1 MAADEKDLVS
11 SVHND
16 LAEMKTYRAPFEAT
30 WNEIIDFMKPR
41 MNGFNRKPEPGKLRN
56 SRIFDSTASQALRN
70 FQAAINSMI
79 TPNAQVWHRLAVDD
93 EALADNENVRAYLD
107 DVVSFLFAKRY
118 AWRSGFT
125 TQIDQ
130 CYESLGLFGN
140 GPLMIEEV
148 KGKGTTYPDV
158 YLRYRARPL
167 TRFYF
172 VENAAGLVDKSCD
185 CWTLTAR
192 QAVQKWGR
200 AKLPV
205 HMVNAYDRNPEA
217 KFEFIHRVQPR
228 ADRVAG
234 RLDALNM
241 AFESVWVWNGEL
253 IDQSGFRTY
262 PYAVGRFYVDSDTQY
277 GGSPAED
284 ALPDIKMVNE
294 MERTI
299 IRGAQKIVDPPL
311 LLTED
316 GILDGA
322 DIRSGALNYGG
333 LDTQGNQLVKPL
345 QLGENIQAGTQY
357 ADSKRQAINAGF
369 YVTLFQI
376 LTEAPQ
382 MTATEVLERAQEKGI
397 LLAPTMGRVQTEML
411 GQMIERELDIC
422 GHAPGALPPMP
433 PELIEAGAS
442 VNIEYDSPLN
452 KAMRAS
458 EGTAVLQWVQQVATV
473 AQLDQSALKVI
484 NGQQVARGLADIG
497 GVPVKYLVSEDQIAA
512 QQAQEAQ
519 TAQLTNILNAAP
531 QAASA
536 AKDLAAAAQMTG
548 TPGV

>member
-16 LAEMKTYRAPFEAT
+16 LIEMKTYRATFEAT
-30 WNEIIDFMKPR
+30 WNEIVDFMMPR
-41 MNGFNRKPEPGKLRN
+41 MNGFNRKPEPGKQRN
-56 SRIFDSTASQALRN
+56 HRIFDSTAPLALRN
-70 FQAAINSMI
+70 FQAAIDSMI
-79 TPNAQVWHRLAVDD
+79 TPHTQVWHRLAVDGGD
-93 EALADNENVRAYLD
+93 LEDNENVRAYLD
-107 DVVSFLFAKRY
+107 AVVKKLFAVRY

-125 TQIDQ
+125 TQIGQ
-130 CYESLGLFGN
+130 SYQSLGLFGN

-148 KGKGTTYPDV
+148 KGEGI
-158 YLRYRARPL
+158 RYRARPL
-167 TRFYF
+167 NRFYF
-172 VENAAGLVDKSCD
+172 VENAAGFVDKSCD

-192 QAVQKWGR
+192 QAMQKWGR
-200 AKLPV
+200 SKLPV

-217 KFEFIHRVQPR
+217 KFDFVHRVQPR

-234 RLDALNM
+234 RLDAMNM

-262 PYAVGRFYVDSDTQY
+262 PYAVGRFYVDSETQY

-294 MERTI
+294 MEKTI
-299 IRGAQKIVDPPL
+299 IRGAQKAVDPPL

-316 GILDGA
+316 GVLEGFDL
-322 DIRSGALNYGG
+322 RSGALNHGG
-333 LDTQGNQLVKPL
+333 LDNSGNQLVKPL
-345 QLGENIQAGTQY
+345 QLGENIQAGTAY
-357 ADSKRQAINAGF
+357 ADSKRATINTGF

-422 GHAPGALPPMP
+422 GHAPGVLPPMP
-433 PELIEAGAS
+433 PELVEAGAS
-442 VNIEYDSPLN
+442 VNIVYDSPLN

-473 AQLDQSALKVI
+473 AQLDPTAIKVV
-484 NGQQVARGLADIG
+484 NGQEVARGLADIG
-497 GVPVKYLVSEDQIAA
+497 GVPVKYLVTEDQIAA

-536 AKDLAAAAQMTG
+536 AKDLAAAAQMSG
-548 TPGV
+548 APGV

>member
-11 SVHND
+11 SVHTD
-16 LAEMKTYRAPFEAT
+16 LSEMKTCRATFEST
-30 WNEIIDFMKPR
+30 WNEIVDFVMPR
-41 MNGFNRKPEPGKLRN
+41 MTGFNRKPEPGKQRN
-56 SRIFDSTASQALRN
+56 SRIFDSTAPMALRN
-70 FQAAINSMI
+70 FQAAIDSMI
-79 TPNAQVWHRLAVDD
+79 TPHTQVWHRLAVDN
-93 EALADNENVRAYLD
+93 EQLADNENVRAYLD
-107 DVVSFLFAKRY
+107 QVVKTLFAVRY

-125 TQIDQ
+125 TQIGQ
-130 CYESLGLFGN
+130 SYQSLGLFGN
-140 GPLMIEEV
+140 GPLMIEEA
-148 KGKGTTYPDV
+148 KGQGI
-158 YLRYRARPL
+158 RYRARPL
-167 TRFYF
+167 SRFYF
-172 VENAAGLVDKSCD
+172 VENAAGFVDKSCD

-200 AKLPV
+200 AKLPA
-205 HMVNAYDRNPEA
+205 HMVNAFDRTPEA
-217 KFEFIHRVQPR
+217 KFDFIHRVQPR

-253 IDQSGFRTY
+253 IEQSGFRTY

-299 IRGAQKIVDPPL
+299 IRGAQKAVDPPL

-316 GILDGA
+316 GVLEGFDL
-322 DIRSGALNYGG
+322 RSGALNHGG
-333 LDTQGNQLVKPL
+333 LDNQGNQLVKPL
-345 QLGENIQAGTQY
+345 QLGENIQAGVQY
-357 ADSKRQAINAGF
+357 ADTKRQSINTGF

-422 GHAPGALPPMP
+422 GHAPGVLPPMP

-442 VNIEYDSPLN
+442 VNIIYDSPLN

-458 EGTAVLQWVQQVATV
+458 EGAAVLQWVQQVATV

-484 NGQQVARGLADIG
+484 NGQEVARGLADIG
-497 GVPVKYLVSEDQIAA
+497 GVPVKYLVSEDQIAQ

-536 AKDLAAAAQMTG
+536 AKDLASAAQMSG
-548 TPGV
+548 SPGV

>member
-16 LAEMKTYRAPFEAT
+16 LSEMKTYRATFEAT
-30 WNEIIDFMKPR
+30 WNEIVDFMMPR
-41 MNGFNRKPEPGKLRN
+41 MNGFNRKPEPGKQRN
-56 SRIFDSTASQALRN
+56 TRIFDSTAPLALRN
-70 FQAAINSMI
+70 FQAAIDSMI
-79 TPNAQVWHRLAVDD
+79 TPHTQVWHRLSVDAGQLD
-93 EALADNENVRAYLD
+93 DNENVRAYLD
-107 DVVSFLFAKRY
+107 AVVKKLFAVRY
-118 AWRSGFT
+118 SWRSGFT
-125 TQIDQ
+125 TQIGQ
-130 CYESLGLFGN
+130 SYQSLGLFGN

-148 KGKGTTYPDV
+148 KGEGI
-158 YLRYRARPL
+158 RYRARPL
-167 TRFYF
+167 NRFYF
-172 VENAAGLVDKSCD
+172 VENAAGFVDKSCD

-200 AKLPV
+200 SKLPV
-205 HMVNAYDRNPEA
+205 HMVNAYDRTPEA
-217 KFEFIHRVQPR
+217 KFEFVHRVQPR

-253 IDQSGFRTY
+253 IDRSGFRTY
-262 PYAVGRFYVDSDTQY
+262 PYAVGRFYVDSETQY

-294 MERTI
+294 MEKTI
-299 IRGAQKIVDPPL
+299 IRGAQKAVDPPL

-316 GILDGA
+316 GVLEGFDL
-322 DIRSGALNYGG
+322 RSGALNHGG
-333 LDTQGNQLVKPL
+333 LDNSGNQLVKPL
-345 QLGENIQAGTQY
+345 QLGENIQAGTAY
-357 ADSKRQAINAGF
+357 ADSKRATINTGF

-422 GHAPGALPPMP
+422 GHAPGVLPPMP
-433 PELIEAGAS
+433 PELVEAGAS
-442 VNIEYDSPLN
+442 VNIVYDSPLN

-484 NGQQVARGLADIG
+484 NGQEVARGLADIG

-536 AKDLAAAAQMTG
+536 AKDLAAAAQMSG